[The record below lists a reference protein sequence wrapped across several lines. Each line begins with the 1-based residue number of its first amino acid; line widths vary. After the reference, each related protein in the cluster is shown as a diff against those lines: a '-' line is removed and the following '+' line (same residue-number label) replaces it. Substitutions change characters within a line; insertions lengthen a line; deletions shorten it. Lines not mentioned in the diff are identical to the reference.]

1 MSSAMTPNA
10 ARVGPPAAEL
20 ARMIVTLFWVVLATV
35 ALLAGLGAVPR
46 WLAGE
51 AKGPAF
57 IASVP
62 EAERRLG
69 SSLFLPAFFPDR
81 LAWPPG
87 EIRVAGGHGGSA
99 RIAFQPREEG
109 GAPVVMLQSV
119 EPGEPVAPDLIGDR
133 RVLSSSRTR
142 VGERPAEF
150 ASVLV
155 DGEGWQELSW
165 EEDGRRLVLRSRGD
179 LEELYRMAHSVRREG
194 R

>member
-1 MSSAMTPNA
+1 MSSAMSPNA
-10 ARVGPPAAEL
+10 ARVGPHAAEL
-20 ARMIVTLFWVVLATV
+20 ARMLVTLFWVVLATV
-35 ALLAGLGAVPR
+35 ALVAGLGAVPR

-51 AKGPAF
+51 GKGPGLAV
-57 IASVP
+57 SVP

-81 LAWPPG
+81 LAWPPA
-87 EIRVAGGHGGSA
+87 EVRVAGGRGGSA
-99 RIAFQPREEG
+99 RLALQPREAG
-109 GAPVVMLQSV
+109 GAPVVLLQSV
-119 EPGEPVAPDLIGDR
+119 EPGDPVAPELIGDR
-133 RVLSSSRTR
+133 RVLSASRTR
-142 VGERPAEF
+142 VGDLPAEF

-165 EEDGRRLVLRSRGD
+165 EVDGRRLVLRSRGE